1 MATPRHKPAAID
13 HANVSTD
20 KVTPELISFR
30 KKKIKIVKKSKA
42 GISVRAIPT
51 AGHRNGT
58 ANSVVAESAALNSG
72 AWSSF
77 AMIRSTAAK
86 QTRFTQRTGGACK
99 PVSGESDNWIA
110 A

>member
-1 MATPRHKPAAID
+1 ME

-20 KVTPELISFR
+20 KVTPELISLR
-30 KKKIKIVKKSKA
+30 KKKIKIVKKSRA

-51 AGHRNGT
+51 AGHRKGT
-58 ANSVVAESAALNSG
+58 ANSVVAETAALKSG
-72 AWSSF
+72 AWSSL
-77 AMIRSTAAK
+77 AMIRSTATK
-86 QTRFTQRTGGACK
+86 KTRFTQRMPGACK